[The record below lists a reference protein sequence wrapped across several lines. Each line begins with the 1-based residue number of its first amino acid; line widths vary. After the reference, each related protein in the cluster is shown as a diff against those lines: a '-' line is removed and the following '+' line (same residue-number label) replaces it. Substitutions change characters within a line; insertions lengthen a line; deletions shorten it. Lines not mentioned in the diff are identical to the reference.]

1 MWKNCY
7 TPAIALLMTVCNSG
21 EKFSSSGT
29 SMTCACCL
37 AAMSDAPRLL
47 ERLRLDG
54 GGDIGKWTDLNPDTV
69 RTSLCSASST
79 PCA

>member
-1 MWKNCY
+1 
-7 TPAIALLMTVCNSG
+7 MTVCNSG
-21 EKFSSSGT
+21 EKFPSSGT

-54 GGDIGKWTDLNPDTV
+54 GGDIGK
-69 RTSLCSASST
+69 
-79 PCA
+79 